1 MPSNVRAGLA
11 GAAVLLAVAVIAWAT
26 GLLGESAEDQVNAV
40 ADDFHGQL
48 SADRLDAAMSHLD
61 PTVAPVEVRGPSLMG
76 GPGFT
81 RVYGNG
87 ALPNLRR
94 DAMRALAPVM
104 GETFTELRR
113 SVEMADDDEA
123 ASVALEL
130 LSTSRGTVRVE
141 LGVVRDGER
150 WLVRK
155 VAVSR

>member
-1 MPSNVRAGLA
+1 
-11 GAAVLLAVAVIAWAT
+11 
-26 GLLGESAEDQVNAV
+26 
-40 ADDFHGQL
+40 
-48 SADRLDAAMSHLD
+48 
-61 PTVAPVEVRGPSLMG
+61 MG

-87 ALPNLRR
+87 ALPDLRR
-94 DAMRALAPVM
+94 DALRALAPVM